1 MQGSQEK
8 LCLQWNDFCD
18 NISSAFGDLRDDKEF
33 TDVTLACEDGQ
44 QVEAHKVVLIS
55 SSPFFLNLLKRNKHP
70 HPLVYMRGLK
80 YEDLLSIMDFL
91 YNGEA
96 NVHQENLDSFLGM
109 ADKLQLKGLK
119 KKKIEDV
126 KTYPPI
132 LPLKSLKKQSAK
144 LSVVTRDPV
153 ASSKDIFTKQKEEVK
168 DGDLGSKTEKEAIE
182 ENSFQNIADLEELD
196 QRVKS
201 MMMFSKNLVD
211 KQYGRARISKVCG
224 KE

>member
-91 YNGEA
+91 YNGEV